1 MKIVARLSV
10 LATVAATGLT
20 LAATGA
26 AAAPAI
32 PAAPGAGHGAAVTS
46 GTKLW
51 EALYAA
57 SGRGAFSL
65 ASAVSPDGSTL
76 FLTGGARRKVHESGA
91 PSAGAT
97 LAYNPA
103 TGAKL
108 WQANYNPGGLSTS
121 SFSAIAVS
129 PDSSTVFVAG
139 TTQPK
144 VDGPS
149 SVVVAAYDAATG
161 VARWT
166 DTTAIAGEGTS
177 IAVSPDGSAVYVTGG
192 ADTVAYSAATGM
204 PLWTEALAVQ
214 AFTANVA
221 VSPDGSTVFVRG
233 VIGGS
238 SNVVAAYDAATGAT
252 AWTTTLVRIAA
263 QSLAVSPS
271 GAKVFVTGEFGG
283 SPGTS
288 GAFTRTAALDAATGT
303 VLWAKT
309 SKSPNGGSYGN
320 AVTVS
325 PDSSTVFVTGS
336 TTVASKHAVGATWA
350 FDAATGTTLWL
361 KTLPGLA
368 NNVIA
373 VSPDGSTVFAATGGS
388 GFSAAQAFSTVA
400 YDAATGAEQW
410 FLGYHALSGS
420 WHSFASSIEVSP
432 DGSEVFVTGDVNTPE
447 PGTIPTIAAIAYSS

>member
-1 MKIVARLSV
+1 MAPIIPACGQGPCPADHAEDNAVKILTRLPV
-10 LATVAATGLT
+10 FAMVAATGLV
-20 LAATGA
+20 LAATAA
-26 AAAPAI
+26 AAAPAV
-32 PAAPGAGHGAAVTS
+32 PGAGHGAAVTS

-51 EALYAA
+51 EARYAA

-65 ASAVSPDGSTL
+65 ASAVSPDGSAL

-192 ADTVAYSAATGM
+192 GATVAFNAATGA
-204 PLWTEALAVQ
+204 PLWTETLAAQ

-238 SNVVAAYDAATGAT
+238 SEVVAAYDAATGAS

-263 QSLAVSPS
+263 QSLAVSPDGS
-271 GAKVFVTGEFGG
+271 TVFVTGEFGG
-283 SPGTS
+283 SPGT
-288 GAFTRTAALDAATGT
+288 GTDFARTAALDAATGN

-336 TTVASKHAVGATWA
+336 TTTASHHEVGATWA
-350 FDAATGTTLWL
+350 YDAATGATLWL
-361 KTLPGLA
+361 KTLPGLIFT
-368 NNVIA
+368 NEIA
-373 VSPDGSTVFAATGGS
+373 VSPDGSTVFAAKARPP
-388 GFSAAQAFSTVA
+388 AARSSSPRSPTTPPPGPWPGWR
-400 YDAATGAEQW
+400 ATG
-410 FLGYHALSGS
+410 
-420 WHSFASSIEVSP
+420 IP
-432 DGSEVFVTGDVNTPE
+432 RRTPS
-447 PGTIPTIAAIAYSS
+447 A